1 MTILCDPELLNEAQ
15 RLGLH
20 HTKKETLNSAL
31 QAYIEKCKRKAVLE
45 AFGSFDFDE
54 TYDYKKAREK
64 R

>member
-1 MTILCDPELLNEAQ
+1 MTTLCNPELLNEAQ
-15 RLGLH
+15 RLGFH